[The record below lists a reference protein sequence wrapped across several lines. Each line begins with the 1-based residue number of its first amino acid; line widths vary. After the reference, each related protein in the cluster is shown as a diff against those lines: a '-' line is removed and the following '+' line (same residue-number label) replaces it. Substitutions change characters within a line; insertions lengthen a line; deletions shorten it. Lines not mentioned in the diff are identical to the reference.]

1 MNVAMISSKE
11 TRMEAA
17 STNQPRSRLK
27 SAIQMTAWI
36 IGAFAFWIAEI
47 LVFEQWGYV
56 TSVKLIGAAI
66 AISGIVLMGVG
77 LRRLKVASQTDGTEH
92 SYWRGANAIILSAVL
107 MSGVSLGQQLYIQK
121 AWYWSMPVCS
131 EVARACF

>member
-1 MNVAMISSKE
+1 
-11 TRMEAA
+11 
-17 STNQPRSRLK
+17 
-27 SAIQMTAWI
+27 
-36 IGAFAFWIAEI
+36 
-47 LVFEQWGYV
+47 
-56 TSVKLIGAAI
+56 
-66 AISGIVLMGVG
+66 MGVG